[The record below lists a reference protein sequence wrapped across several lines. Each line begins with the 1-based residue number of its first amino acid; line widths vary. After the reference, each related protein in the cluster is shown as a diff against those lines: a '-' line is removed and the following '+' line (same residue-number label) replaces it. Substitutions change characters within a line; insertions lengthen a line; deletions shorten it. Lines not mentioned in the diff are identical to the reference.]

1 MPPGRMDKPQIIQRI
16 VDPGVFAILRMET
29 SEPLLHVA
37 QALFD
42 GGISVMEIP
51 MTTPDALQTVAAVKK
66 KFGDKIVMGVGSIL
80 DMKTARAAMVIGADF
95 VVTPV
100 TKPDVIRVCNRY
112 LRPVISGAYT
122 PTEALHA
129 QESGADFVKIFP
141 ADDLGP
147 GYIKSLLAPMPMLKL
162 VPTGGVT
169 HQNAA
174 EYLAAGCAALAVLT
188 AVITKEAL
196 KKCDWK
202 AITQHSRAFVE
213 ILSKQRTKK

>member
-1 MPPGRMDKPQIIQRI
+1 MIAGRMDKPQIIQRI
-16 VDPGVFAILRMET
+16 VDPGVFAILRMES

-51 MTTPDALQTVAAVKK
+51 MTTPDALQTIAAVKK

-100 TKPDVIRVCNRY
+100 TRPDVIRVCNRY
-112 LRPVISGAYT
+112 LRPIISGAYT
-122 PTEALHA
+122 PTEAFHA

-141 ADDLGP
+141 ADGLGP
-147 GYIKSLLAPMPMLKL
+147 AYIKSLLAPMPMLKL

-174 EYLAAGCAALAVLT
+174 EYLAAGCAALAVST
-188 AVITKEAL
+188 AVMPNAVVQNREWKKIAKSAAAL
-196 KKCDWK
+196 
-202 AITQHSRAFVE
+202 VE
-213 ILSKQRTKK
+213 IIAKARQK